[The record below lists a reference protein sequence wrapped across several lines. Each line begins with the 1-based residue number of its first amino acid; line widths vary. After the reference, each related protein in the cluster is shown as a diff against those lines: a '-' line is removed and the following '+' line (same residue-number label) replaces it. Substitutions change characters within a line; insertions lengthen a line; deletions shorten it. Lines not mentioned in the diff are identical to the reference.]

1 MKLQELL
8 ISLWYD
14 EPNIHEWIT
23 DDDSHALVT
32 YKNHKRNIISIS
44 LSDLLFSTPF
54 LSLLERVKSPN
65 EILVRTEFEWLIS
78 PLWCNEEWQQIRCYW
93 NTYQYHKINLVLLNT
108 DAERIEY
115 IEKFTI

>member
-8 ISLWYD
+8 SKHGHDLRWT
-14 EPNIHEWIT
+14 WR
-23 DDDSHALVT
+23 AKLVEN
-32 YKNHKRNIISIS
+32 YSILLLDIDKSIS
-44 LSDLLFSTPF
+44 LSYLLFSTPF

-115 IEKFTI
+115 IEKFTL